1 VPTEAAG
8 VDGGGDSDG
17 GERLRLRMAATA
29 EAHAAALQVR
39 RTARVSHHLVLS
51 WAQVG
56 LVGFKAIP
64 G

>member
-1 VPTEAAG
+1 
-8 VDGGGDSDG
+8 
-17 GERLRLRMAATA
+17 LRMAATA